1 MPVTQQQV
9 NAEAAKPLPYFS
21 HDNNAAEDIK
31 CQRLLV
37 RGGFEAYGRWW
48 RVCELMAM
56 YTGHKV
62 PFSTEEDFFIL
73 AKQLM
78 FDDEQK
84 LIEFI
89 GLLADVGLINSEALG
104 NGEIVSDRMNVNAQ
118 TLAQRKLNGALGGRP
133 KKQQEQVK
141 PTTKTT

>member
-37 RGGFEAYGRWW
+37 RDGFEAYGRWW

-89 GLLADVGLINSEALG
+89 KLLADVGLISSEALG
-104 NGEIVSDRMNVNAQ
+104 NGEIVSDRMNANAQ
-118 TLAQRKLNGALGGRP
+118 TIGKQRAAGLLGGRP
-133 KKQQEQVK
+133 KKKSNDE
-141 PTTKTT
+141 

>member
-48 RVCELMAM
+48 RVCELMAA
-56 YTGHKV
+56 YKNHSI
-62 PFSTEEDFFIL
+62 PFASSEDYIIL
-73 AKQLM
+73 ARQLM
-78 FDDEQK
+78 LADGKEA
-84 LIEFI
+84 LEFVK
-89 GLLADVGLINSEALG
+89 LLADVDLISAEALG
-104 NGEIVSDRMNVNAQ
+104 NGEIVSDRMNANAQ
-118 TLAQRKLNGALGGRP
+118 TVGMQRAAGSLGGRP
-133 KKQQEQVK
+133 KKKADGE
-141 PTTKTT
+141 